1 MAGTEGAEAVP
12 TYLPKPAMCGRKI
25 VAWIAEQRIVL
36 MPVANCAALIERIA
50 LPGSMAAK
58 GGTMLAKPKWIGH
71 TGLSGWKELSDP
83 NAWNDRID
91 RNGQSGPA
99 DTRFFLFVDI

>member
-1 MAGTEGAEAVP
+1 
-12 TYLPKPAMCGRKI
+12 
-25 VAWIAEQRIVL
+25 
-36 MPVANCAALIERIA
+36 
-50 LPGSMAAK
+50 MAAK